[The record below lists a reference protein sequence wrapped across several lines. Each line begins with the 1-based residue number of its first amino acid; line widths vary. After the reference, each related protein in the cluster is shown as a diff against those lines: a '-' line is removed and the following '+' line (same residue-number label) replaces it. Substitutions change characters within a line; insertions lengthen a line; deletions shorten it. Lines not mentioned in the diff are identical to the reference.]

1 MPANINFE
9 IALAP
14 SDRQTGLELEVQ
26 SVSDFLRIKPH
37 QTLTD
42 IQDWTGLSRQQVTD
56 VLRLLAKDE
65 CLGRVANKF
74 YLIG

>member
-14 SDRQTGLELEVQ
+14 SDRQTDLELEIQ
-26 SVSDFLRIKPH
+26 SVSDFLRVKPRR
-37 QTLTD
+37 TLSE
-42 IQDWTGLSRQQVTD
+42 IEDWTGLSRKQIAD
-56 VLRLLAKDE
+56 VLRVLAKE
-65 CLGRVANKF
+65 ACLGRIGNKF